1 MELNFPPWLFTWNQ
15 FFFMIY
21 VLLAIVPTT
30 RFIAENNSRI
40 IEKRPELG
48 IHIFGKVGLDIAL
61 IMGISGSAI
70 ALMGSLHNFEPDIDP
85 YFQASY
91 VVGTMLMGAGL
102 TGASFCFSNRQLK
115 EPMVYKLE
123 KQQAMKLVALVSAV
137 ALIQMYICE
146 INFLDF
152 WKFGWT
158 LIFQFFVLTVWASI
172 GSLTGKPLLRCIVE
186 SNVAATFMFLAVGIV
201 FWFAEGGDYL
211 NSRNNIFVL
220 ARTLFIGAFIHV
232 VLYYISLFRNETHL
246 GDYKTKTWHFAEASS
261 FVVFLILA
269 PVGLTEYSRESK
281 DQAALQKQHEA
292 QQLEINQLKA
302 QIKLLTEKVGEV

>member
-21 VLLAIVPTT
+21 VVLAILPTT
-30 RFIAENNSRI
+30 RFIAENNSSI
-40 IEKRPELG
+40 IEKRPELE

-91 VVGTMLMGAGL
+91 VVGTMLMGAGI
-102 TGASFCFSNRQLK
+102 TGASFCFSNLQLE
-115 EPMVYKLE
+115 EPIVYKLE
-123 KQQAMKLVALVSAV
+123 KQQAIKLVALVSAV
-137 ALIQMYICE
+137 ALIQMYICD
-146 INFLDF
+146 INFFDF

-158 LIFQFFVLTVWASI
+158 LFFQFFLFTVWASL
-172 GSLTGKPLLRCIVE
+172 GSLTGKPKLRCIVE
-186 SNVAATFMFLAVGIV
+186 ANVAVTFIFLALGIV

-211 NSRNNIFVL
+211 NSRNNIFVI

-232 VLYYISLFRNETHL
+232 LLYYVSLFRDESHL

-281 DQAALQKQHEA
+281 DQAALAKQHES

-302 QIKLLTEKVGEV
+302 QIELLTEKVGEV

>member
-102 TGASFCFSNRQLK
+102 TGASFCFSNRQLE

-281 DQAALQKQHEA
+281 DQAALQTQHEA